1 MPETTPEAEPLD
13 AEAAYQD
20 SRSVPL
26 SEAWRLLDPAPAP
39 QDRMEAVKSHLL
51 TATLAVVAMLY
62 PPRPD
67 DKPMLLSW
75 ELVRLALEHPTVDLS
90 LPADEL
96 TTGNTRRGGLQ
107 FIMCRAIL
115 AVHVA
120 SAQPAPGEAKTV
132 TFVEVVEGMAG
143 AMAALET
150 LPERIDAARDRFRG
164 DEFPPVDEK
173 RLIEVLAAMFI
184 DKPEWERA
192 GDERL
197 GYAVASLDS
206 RFRPNRGPRKRG
218 RWNKTTLEQR
228 IKDTRPDAKKL
239 AAYRRQGNS

>member
-51 TATLAVVAMLY
+51 TATLAVIAMPY

-67 DKPMLLSW
+67 DKPMLLRW
-75 ELVRLALEHPTVDLS
+75 QLVQRALEHPTVDLS

-96 TTGNTRRGGLQ
+96 ATGNTRRGGLQ

-132 TFVEVVEGMAG
+132 TFVEGLARV
-143 AMAALET
+143 MAALET

-164 DEFPPVDEK
+164 DEFPPVDAK

-228 IKDTRPDAKKL
+228 IKDARPEAKKL
-239 AAYRRQGNS
+239 AANRRQGNS